1 MDAIYLYWKHIEKEN
16 RSGKKNNKQT
26 EFASL
31 RKFGWLDLKE
41 LLLSFLLSLPL
52 ELIWPSSLPLVVRP
66 LLTLGRR
73 DAMKPGE

>member
-1 MDAIYLYWKHIEKEN
+1 MNAIYIYWKHIEKEN

-41 LLLSFLLSLPL
+41 LLLSFLLS
-52 ELIWPSSLPLVVRP
+52 PS
-66 LLTLGRR
+66 
-73 DAMKPGE
+73 